1 MNLEELDSLCMS
13 HKGATRD
20 YPFGP
25 NVAVYK
31 VMNKMFALIGED
43 DENLQMNLKCDP
55 DEADALRANFKG
67 IIPGYHMNK
76 VHWNSVLQNS
86 DVPDELI
93 ASMIKDSYDIIVA
106 KLTKKQKQEL
116 ENL

>member
-1 MNLEELDSLCMS
+1 MNLEELDALCLS
-13 HKGATRD
+13 HKGAVCE

-43 DENLQMNLKCDP
+43 DANLQMNLKCDP
-55 DEADALRANFKG
+55 NEADALRSNFEG

-76 VHWNSVLQNS
+76 VHWNSILQNS

-93 ASMIKDSYDIIVA
+93 ISMIQDSYDIIVA
-106 KLTKKQKQEL
+106 KLTKKQQAELQKQ
-116 ENL
+116 